1 MRKLLTTAILLTL
14 IFFLPFVQARGEH
27 LREDGERI
35 FLNQDT
41 WIIKVSLDRQPPY
54 VYLWLGVNNHYKH
67 PKAKSTRML
76 VAFDCQRN
84 NYRFEVGEEYS
95 LPLNNGVKLSE
106 ETSPTPWIPVDPRTA
121 FADFFKAF
129 STNRAYT
136 RRYYKSIGS
145 VAT

>member
-1 MRKLLTTAILLTL
+1 MHFDKNCANQGELRMRKLLTTAILLTL

-41 WIIKVSLDRQPPY
+41 WIIKGSLDRQPPY

-76 VAFDCQRN
+76 VAFRPNAQ
-84 NYRFEVGEEYS
+84 Y
-95 LPLNNGVKLSE
+95 
-106 ETSPTPWIPVDPRTA
+106 
-121 FADFFKAF
+121 
-129 STNRAYT
+129 
-136 RRYYKSIGS
+136 
-145 VAT
+145 